1 MEDILFKNRTSH
13 DKKRL
18 RCDMSDFC
26 HMTNPGQ
33 FQQKNLITTSPH
45 THNYKY
51 IKNVQLIRKIVV
63 EQANEK

>member
-1 MEDILFKNRTSH
+1 
-13 DKKRL
+13 
-18 RCDMSDFC
+18 MSDFC